1 MSATDT
7 SGNRGG
13 KTGGGVRTDLR
24 RTLERL
30 AALDASVEAPYLTA
44 TVSWQ
49 HGAEQPG
56 RRSGPDEFAQAAARM
71 VDGPKGRGEATTSLQ
86 ADIDK
91 VMAYLENDTPDE
103 AQGIVFVACDALGVF
118 EAIPLGVEVETTVA
132 VGPTPVLTEL
142 ARTMEEHATYAVIQV
157 DQREAKMA
165 YISQGRTR
173 RTVDMR
179 GKHTTTSEGEGGWST
194 SRNQD
199 RAEEQVDQFFSAVA
213 ERVREA
219 LQGPARR
226 DTMLVLAGEDRAT
239 NALRNALHTSIQDRV
254 IGSVNLE
261 MRSSAAEV
269 VEASQPM
276 IDAAERER
284 EMRAVTDARDNAG
297 SGGAG
302 ATGPE
307 DTLTALQTGQVLTL
321 VMNDDFEAD
330 GWADYSMATF
340 GLGDVPDSHPLAGDP
355 ANLTPVQLSAEMVR
369 LAIQSDAE
377 IEIVR
382 TEVPVS
388 MDDQMDIPEAGAER
402 PRSEAAMA
410 LDEFGGVA
418 AVLRFGLD
426 ADQSTANL

>member
-7 SGNRGG
+7 TTNRQDGA
-13 KTGGGVRTDLR
+13 GGGVRTDLR
-24 RTLERL
+24 QTLERL
-30 AALDASVEAPYLTA
+30 AALEASVDAPYLTA
-44 TVSWQ
+44 TVSWA
-49 HGAEQPG
+49 HVYEQPG
-56 RRSGPDEFAQAAARM
+56 RRPGPDEFSQAAGRL

-86 ADIDK
+86 ADIDRI
-91 VMAYLENDTPDE
+91 MAYLESDVPDE
-103 AQGIVFVACDALGVF
+103 AQGVVFVACHANGVF
-118 EAIPLGVEVETTVA
+118 EAIPLGVEVATSVA

-142 ARTMEEHATYAVIQV
+142 ARTMEEHATYAVLQV
-157 DQREAKMA
+157 DQREAKLA
-165 YISQGRTR
+165 FITQGRR
-173 RTVDMR
+173 RREVDMR
-179 GKHTTTSEGEGGWST
+179 GKHTTTAEGEGGWST

-213 ERVREA
+213 EHVEQA
-219 LQGPARR
+219 LRSRR
-226 DTMLVLAGEDRAT
+226 DVLLILAGEDRAT
-239 NALRNALHTSIQDRV
+239 HALRNALHQSIQDRV
-254 IGSVNLE
+254 IGTLNLE
-261 MRSSAAEV
+261 MRSSAQEV
-269 VEASQPM
+269 VDASQPM
-276 IDAAERER
+276 MDAAERER

-330 GWADYSMATF
+330 GWADFTMPAF
-340 GLGDVPDSHPLAGDP
+340 GLGEMPDSHPLAGDM
-355 ANLTPVQLSAEMVR
+355 ANLTAVQLSAEMVR

-377 IEIVR
+377 IEIVQ
-382 TEVPVS
+382 TDVPVS
-388 MDDQMDIPEAGAER
+388 MDEQMDIPEAGAER

-426 ADQSTANL
+426 ANQSTANM

>member
-1 MSATDT
+1 MSTTDST
-7 SGNRGG
+7 ANRQDGA
-13 KTGGGVRTDLR
+13 GGGIRTDLR
-24 RTLERL
+24 RTLDRL
-30 AALDASVEAPYLTA
+30 VTLEPSVDAPYLTA
-44 TVSWQ
+44 TVSWEY
-49 HGAEQPG
+49 AFEQPG
-56 RRSGPDEFAQAAARM
+56 RRPGGDEFARAAERLL
-71 VDGPKGRGEATTSLQ
+71 DGPRGRGEATTSLQ
-86 ADIDK
+86 ADIDRI
-91 VMAYLENDTPDE
+91 MAYLQSDVPDE
-103 AQGIVFVACDALGVF
+103 AQGIVFVACQTKGVF
-118 EAIPLGVEVETTVA
+118 EAIPLGVVVETSVA
-132 VGPTPVLTEL
+132 VGPTPVLTGL
-142 ARTMEEHATYAVIQV
+142 ARTMEEHATYAVLQI
-157 DQREAKMA
+157 DQREAKLA
-165 YISQGRTR
+165 FITQGRR
-173 RTVDMR
+173 RREVDMR

-213 ERVREA
+213 DHVQDA
-219 LQGPARR
+219 LRPRR
-226 DTMLVLAGEDRAT
+226 GTPLILAGEDRAT
-239 NALRNALHTSIQDRV
+239 NALHNALHQSIQDRV
-254 IGSVNLE
+254 IGTLNLE
-261 MRSSAAEV
+261 MRSSAQEV
-269 VEASQPM
+269 VDASQPM
-276 IDAAERER
+276 IDAAERDR

-330 GWADYSMATF
+330 GWADYTMPAF
-340 GLGDVPDSHPLAGDP
+340 GLGEMPGSHPLAGDM

-377 IEIVR
+377 IEIVQ
-382 TEVPVS
+382 TDVPVS
-388 MDDQMDIPEAGAER
+388 MDEQMDIPEAGAER